1 MGEVLLVYFLVWFSC
16 LFKFSRS
23 DTDYFFLVHSLLINK
38 CNIIK
43 CWIASISSHKAL
55 VNSEPSYSE
64 LICFMV
70 TVRIQSTGLLARSW
84 GLS

>member
-1 MGEVLLVYFLVWFSC
+1 MGEAPWVYFLVGFFC

-43 CWIASISSHKAL
+43 CGIASISSHKPL
-55 VNSEPSYSE
+55 VKVEPSHSQ

-70 TVRIQSTGLLARSW
+70 AVMI
-84 GLS
+84 